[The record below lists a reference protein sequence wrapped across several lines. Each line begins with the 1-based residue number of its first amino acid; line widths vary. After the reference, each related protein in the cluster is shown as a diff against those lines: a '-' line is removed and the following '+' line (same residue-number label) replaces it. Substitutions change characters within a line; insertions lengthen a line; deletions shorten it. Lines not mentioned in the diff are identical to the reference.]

1 MFQPTSAIAESR
13 AELLGKLHPLTERLG
28 SAEGLATL
36 TGLSGQFPRVCSLPT
51 LSKFLQAYSADILVP
66 IELPAIYQSFLH
78 ASRNELRE
86 LLSLDYRLREQMTLR
101 ELALASQAVGK
112 TQLKRLRPLRDQR
125 FVQRYL
131 QAVEKGD
138 ARGWHTLVYGLILYL
153 YSLPVRQGLAGYSL
167 QTLRGFVRSASRPLL
182 LDETQ
187 CKKLL
192 DEFCAGL
199 NQSIEAILAPASKAK
214 PHLR

>member
-1 MFQPTSAIAESR
+1 MFQPTSAIAER
-13 AELLGKLHPLTERLG
+13 GAELLGKLHPLTERLG

-36 TGLSGQFPRVCSLPT
+36 TALSAQFPCVRSLPT
-51 LSKFLQAYSADILVP
+51 LRKFLEAYSADILVP

-86 LLSLDYRLREQMTLR
+86 LLSLDHRLGQDMTLR
-101 ELALASQAVGK
+101 PLAVASQAVG
-112 TQLKRLRPLRDQR
+112 TSQLKCLRPLRDQR

-138 ARGWHTLVYGLILYL
+138 ARGWHTLVYGMILYL

-167 QTLRGFVRSASRPLL
+167 QTLSGFIKSASRPLL

-187 CKKLL
+187 CGNLL
-192 DEFCAGL
+192 DEFSTGL
-199 NQSIEAILAPASKAK
+199 NRSIESILAPHSAVR
-214 PHLR
+214 P